1 MAAEEEQECPPCPAG
16 LPAYMGTF
24 ADLMSLLMCFFV
36 LLLSFSEMDALKFK
50 RLAGELR
57 EAFGVQTSINADDPP
72 KGTSIIARSFSPA
85 IPEPTPIN
93 EVRQKTSDITKSSL
107 EVMCQDE
114 VIQQEEKQSNQGE
127 QSRSVAEPQ
136 PQAEN
141 TETNTQSESNPNKAT
156 EPQAED
162 HTAMQVSQLLQDE
175 IAQGQIEVETV
186 GMKIII
192 RIQQKGVFA
201 SGSDYIEDR
210 FLPVIDKIREVLVN
224 IPGRISV
231 EGHTDDIPVSSGRF
245 RSNWAL
251 SSARAVSFAEEL
263 FVAPELDE
271 KRFQVVGHGSVQPLV
286 PNTDAESR
294 ARNRRVEIVIIRS
307 REGDNDNQPEIET
320 DQNKIN
326 NAVNSRPEDFE
337 LRPNEIF

>member
-1 MAAEEEQECPPCPAG
+1 MSAEEDCDCPVCVPG

-57 EAFGVQTSINADDPP
+57 EAFGVQTAVNASDPP
-72 KGTSIIARSFSPA
+72 KGTSVIARHFSPS

-114 VIQQEEKQSNQGE
+114 VVQQEEAQNDQGE
-127 QSRSVAEPQ
+127 QSRKITPDAPASE
-136 PQAEN
+136 
-141 TETNTQSESNPNKAT
+141 TEETSKK
-156 EPQAED
+156 AED
-162 HTAMQVSQLLQDE
+162 KAAMQVAQLLQDE
-175 IAQGQIEVETV
+175 IAQGQIEIETV

-192 RIQQKGVFA
+192 RIQQKGAFS
-201 SGSDYIEDR
+201 SGSDYIDDR
-210 FLPVIDKIREVLVN
+210 FLPVIDKIREALVT

-231 EGHTDDIPVSSGRF
+231 EGHTDDIPVKGGRF
-245 RSNWAL
+245 RSNWSL
-251 SSARAVSFAEEL
+251 STARAVAFAEEL

-271 KRFQVVGHGSVQPLV
+271 SRFQVVGHGSQQPLV

-294 ARNRRVEIVIIRS
+294 ARNRRVEIIIVRT
-307 REGDNDNQPEIET
+307 REGDTDDQPEIVPDT
-320 DQNKIN
+320 SKIDS
-326 NAVNSRPEDFE
+326 AVNARPEDFE
-337 LRPNEIF
+337 LKPNEVF